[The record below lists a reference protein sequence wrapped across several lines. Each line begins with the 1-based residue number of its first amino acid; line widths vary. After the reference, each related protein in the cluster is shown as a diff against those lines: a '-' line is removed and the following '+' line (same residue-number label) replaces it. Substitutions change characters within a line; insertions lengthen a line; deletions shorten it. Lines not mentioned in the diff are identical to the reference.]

1 MDFFIDSELLA
12 GYINILGKII
22 KAKSNLPI
30 LGNLYI
36 KAEKNTIKLIGTD
49 LEVQMVATL
58 DAKVKNP
65 GETTV
70 NANLFIQYV
79 NSLKGKGEL
88 HVFQDK
94 NTLFVEADGSS
105 ASFATRAPEDFPLFE
120 EYAYTEL
127 FSIKSAKFTQM
138 VDKTIFSC
146 AKDDIRPILT
156 GINVEVKDGILTF
169 VSLDTFRL
177 SLIKTDDINQSGEN
191 SQFVVP
197 AEAMATAVKVV
208 RDSLVA
214 SFADSD
220 LLNVQ
225 VSKDKN
231 FMRFSFANVVVFSRL
246 LEGEYPNYKDI
257 IPTDFKLDITIK
269 RDELIT
275 ALRRV
280 GVFAQNAI
288 SQRVVLE
295 FADSNVTLS
304 SVVPEL
310 GSVTETVKLETEVKE
325 KFKIAFQL
333 RFLLEIIN
341 LIDDENIIMKGI
353 NKLSPVMFMQPSLK
367 DSFLHLLMP
376 LKLDE

>member
-1 MDFFIDSELLA
+1 MDFSIDSELLA
-12 GYINILGKII
+12 GYINIIGKII

-36 KAEKNTIKLIGTD
+36 KAEKDKIKLIGTD

-58 DAKVKNP
+58 DAKVKSQS
-65 GETTV
+65 ETTV

-79 NSLKGKGEL
+79 NSLKGKGGI
-88 HVFQDK
+88 HIYQDK
-94 NTLFVEADGSS
+94 NLLYVETEGSS
-105 ASFATRAPEDFPLFE
+105 ASFTTRAPEDFPLFD
-120 EYAYTEL
+120 EYAYSKL
-127 FSIKSAKFTQM
+127 FNIKSAEFTLM

-156 GINVEVKDGILTF
+156 GINVEISDGSLTF

-177 SLIKTDDINQSGEN
+177 SLITTDKISHFGEDT
-191 SQFVVP
+191 QFVVP

-208 RDSLVA
+208 RDPLVA
-214 SFADSD
+214 SFADKD
-220 LLNVQ
+220 ELEVQ
-225 VSKDKN
+225 ISKDKN
-231 FMRFSFANVVVFSRL
+231 FMRFSFANVVVYSRL

-257 IPTDFKLDITIK
+257 IPTDFKLDMTINK
-269 RDELIT
+269 TDLLT

-288 SQRVVLE
+288 SQRVVFE
-295 FADSNVTLS
+295 FKDSKLTLS

-310 GSVTETVKLETEVKE
+310 GSVTETVALPTAVKE
-325 KFKIAFQL
+325 NFKIAFQL
-333 RFLLEIIN
+333 KFLLEIIN
-341 LIDDENIIMKGI
+341 LIDDENIEMKGI
-353 NKLSPVMFMQPSLK
+353 NKLSPVMFRQPSLK